1 MVMDEF
7 RQPHSG
13 VLTNVQRHCPAANYQ
28 MPGTRADWARAREVA
43 LRCAVW
49 CGVAFPGERGTN
61 THLGV
66 GRLLRSESSAHQF
79 RGAHRGSR
87 AERMECASGVNAE
100 GEDAKDGAEHDGS
113 SRCRKRTK
121 MFVAS

>member
-1 MVMDEF
+1 MYSD
-7 RQPHSG
+7 
-13 VLTNVQRHCPAANYQ
+13 TAQRRITKCQ
-28 MPGTRADWARAREVA
+28 ARARTGRGRGK
-43 LRCAVW
+43 LRCVVL
-49 CGVAFPGERGTN
+49 CGVVSPSGERGTN

-121 MFVAS
+121 MFMAS